1 MQKKVDS
8 FKNNIKSSS
17 VILGWIL
24 SNVNIEITDS
34 SSQLLQFSYNV
45 FLGSIVSFFCLISV
59 VGYIITNYVLDKVD
73 LEKKYPRIGKYL
85 NRFKKIAL
93 FYVFIDLF
101 ICLLWLFLLVFSSL
115 IIIAHIQPP
124 V

>member
-1 MQKKVDS
+1 V
-8 FKNNIKSSS
+8 
-17 VILGWIL
+17 
-24 SNVNIEITDS
+24 EITDS

-59 VGYIITNYVLDKVD
+59 IGFIITNYLLEKVD

-101 ICLLWLFLLVFSSL
+101 LCLLWLLSLVSSSL
-115 IIIAHIQPP
+115 VIIANIQPS

>member
-1 MQKKVDS
+1 VEINDS
-8 FKNNIKSSS
+8 
-17 VILGWIL
+17 
-24 SNVNIEITDS
+24 T
-34 SSQLLQFSYNV
+34 SQLLQFSYNV

-59 VGYIITNYVLDKVD
+59 VGYIITNYILDKVD

-101 ICLLWLFLLVFSSL
+101 LCLLWLFLLIFSSL
-115 IIIAHIQPP
+115 VIIAKIQPP

>member
-1 MQKKVDS
+1 M
-8 FKNNIKSSS
+8 SS

-24 SNVNIEITDS
+24 SNVNVKITDS

-59 VGYIITNYVLDKVD
+59 VGYIITNYILDKVD

-85 NRFKKIAL
+85 NRSKKIAL
-93 FYVFIDLF
+93 MYVLIYLF
-101 ICLLWLFLLVFSSL
+101 LCLLWLFLLVFSSL
-115 IIIAHIQPP
+115 VIIAKIQPSL
-124 V
+124 

>member
-1 MQKKVDS
+1 MKTTVD
-8 FKNNIKSSS
+8 FLKNNLKSSS

-24 SNVNIEITDS
+24 TNVNVEIIDS

-45 FLGSIVSFFCLISV
+45 FLGSIISLFCLFSVIS
-59 VGYIITNYVLDKVD
+59 YMITNYILDKVD
-73 LEKKYPRIGKYL
+73 LESKYPKIGWYL

-115 IIIAHIQPP
+115 VIIAKIQPS

>member
-1 MQKKVDS
+1 MHKKVDS
-8 FKNNIKSSS
+8 FKNNIQSSS

-24 SNVNIEITDS
+24 SNVNVEITDS

-59 VGYIITNYVLDKVD
+59 VGYIITNYILDKVD
-73 LEKKYPRIGKYL
+73 LEMNYPRIGKYL

-93 FYVFIDLF
+93 FYVIIDLF

-115 IIIAHIQPP
+115 VIIAKIHPS